1 MTDVLII
8 GGSDAGISAALRAK
22 ELEPTVNVTVVVAD
36 SFPNYS
42 ICGLQFYLSG
52 EVSDGHYQAH
62 RTVEEIT
69 HEGIHCLLDHT
80 AQTINP
86 AQKSVSV
93 VNRERQLKRLT

>member
-52 EVSDGHYQAH
+52 EVSDWHY
-62 RTVEEIT
+62 RLIERWRR
-69 HEGIHCLLDHT
+69 LHT
-80 AQTINP
+80 KAFIACSTI
-86 AQKSVSV
+86 
-93 VNRERQLKRLT
+93 RLRPSIQPKKA